1 MQKRILASLA
11 LGLGLAVSGAAQA
24 QIKLGV
30 AGPMTGNNAAF
41 GAQLKNGA
49 EQAVADINAAGG
61 VMGQKI
67 AIQVGDD
74 AGDPKQGV
82 SLANKM
88 ASDGVKW
95 VVGHFNSGV
104 SIPSS
109 EVYQEAGMIQI
120 TPASTNPK
128 FTERSMWNT
137 FRTCGRD
144 DQQGA
149 VAGTY
154 LASHFKGKKVAVVH
168 DKTPYGKG
176 LADETQKA
184 MESKGL
190 KAVMY
195 EGINTGEK
203 DYSAL
208 VSKLKQAGIDAIYY
222 GGLHTEAG
230 LIIRQMRDQ
239 GLNAPMMSGDGITD
253 KEFAQI
259 AGPGADGTLM
269 TFGPD
274 ARKNPNAKDAV
285 AKFKAKNIDPE
296 AYTLYSYAAV
306 QILVQAATEAKSADP
321 KKMAD
326 IMHSGKAFKTVI
338 GDISF
343 DKKGDI
349 TRPDY
354 VVYTWKKGADGKIDY
369 SGNEVG
375 M

>member
-1 MQKRILASLA
+1 MQKRILAGLA

-306 QILVQAATEAKSADP
+306 QILVQAATEGKSADP